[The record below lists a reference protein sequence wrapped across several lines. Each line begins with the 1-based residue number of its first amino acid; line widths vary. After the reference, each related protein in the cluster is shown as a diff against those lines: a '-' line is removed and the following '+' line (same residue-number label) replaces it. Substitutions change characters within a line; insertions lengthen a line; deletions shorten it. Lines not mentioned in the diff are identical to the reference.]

1 LKAKIQKGNIVAK
14 YKSLLFVNFARSLN
28 HTTMSKKLGLYIGF
42 FILLAVGF
50 YFALTAFI
58 PGYGKVSL
66 PKVSYVRPFSYT
78 NQDGA
83 KVTDQDMLGKVYVAE
98 YFFTTCPGI
107 CKIMNANMRKVYDQF
122 NGERDFRIL
131 SFTCD
136 PETDSALQLR
146 KYADS
151 LKVNTAQWVFL
162 TGRKD
167 SLYNTARISYMIDD
181 PQNNLK
187 DINDDFLHTQNW
199 ALVDKKGDVRK
210 IYDGL
215 KEQEINNMMNDAR
228 KLLKE
233 K

>member
-1 LKAKIQKGNIVAK
+1 
-14 YKSLLFVNFARSLN
+14 
-28 HTTMSKKLGLYIGF
+28 MSKKAGLYLGF
-42 FILLAVGF
+42 FVVLAVGF
-50 YFALTAFI
+50 YFALTALI
-58 PGYGKVSL
+58 PGFGKVTI
-66 PKVSYVRPFSYT
+66 PRVSYVRPFSYT

-83 KVTDQDMLGKVYVAE
+83 KLTDQDMLGKVYVAE
-98 YFFTTCPGI
+98 FFFTTCPGI
-107 CKIMNANMRKVYDQF
+107 CKIMNANMREVYEHFKD
-122 NGERDFRIL
+122 EKDFRIL

-136 PETDSALQLR
+136 PETDSAAQLK

-151 LKVNTAQWVFL
+151 LRVNTSQWVFL

-167 SLYNTARISYMIDD
+167 SLYNTARISYVIDD

-187 DINDDFLHTQNW
+187 DINADFLHTQNW

-215 KEQEINNMMNDAR
+215 KKEEIKEMLKDAK

-233 K
+233 KE